1 MLHTLPLLR
10 ALILAALVLASG
22 CAAKRSLMITSDPE
36 GAAVRLDEKIIGT
49 TPITVDFHH
58 YGIRRITLY
67 KDGYLTT
74 TRRVDVDAPWYGLFP
89 MDYVSEVFLPIGWND
104 RHRVHFTLSPGTPVE
119 MRPDLRSVLDRA
131 ETLRRAGPD
140 GPSNLPPIITEQ
152 TQRIVEPEPE
162 PEPEGPRRP

>member
-1 MLHTLPLLR
+1 MLNTSKLLR
-10 ALILAALVLASG
+10 TLALVALLTATG
-22 CAAKRSLMITSDPE
+22 CAAKRSLMVTSDPP

-89 MDYVSEVFLPIGWND
+89 MDYLSEVFLPIGWKD

-119 MRPDLRSVLDRA
+119 MRPDLRSVMDRA

-152 TQRIVEPEPE
+152 TQRVVEPEPE
-162 PEPEGPRRP
+162 TSGEELRQP